1 MKYYAGID
9 LGGTNIVA
17 GIVDENFVIVA
28 SAKRKTALP
37 RPCDAIVEDMATTV
51 KEAVAQ
57 AGISLHDL
65 EYVGLGCPGM
75 IDYQNGVVVYSN
87 NLEFYHEPLGEKLS
101 KHLGL
106 PILMAND
113 ADAAA
118 FGEFKA
124 GAGRG
129 SENMS
134 AITLGTGVGSGIIIR
149 SKLYTGFAY
158 GGAEVGH
165 SLLVKD
171 GELCTCGRH
180 GCLEAYASAT
190 GLIRMT
196 KKHMEEHRES
206 LMWTFVDGDL
216 SRVNGR
222 TAFDAMRQGD
232 AEGTR
237 VVEKYTEYLAEGI
250 VNIVNIFQP
259 EIICIGGG
267 ISKEGETLLKPIN
280 RYIGQYAFSR
290 FADKNTVV
298 RIAELGNDAGVIGAA
313 FLKDAFHCR

>member
-17 GIVDENFVIVA
+17 GIVDENFAIVA

-37 RPCDAIVEDMATTV
+37 RPCDEIVEDMAAALE
-51 KEAVAQ
+51 EA
-57 AGISLHDL
+57 AGLAGVPLQSL
-65 EYVGLGCPGM
+65 EYAGLGCPGM
-75 IDYQNGVVVYSN
+75 IDIRTGTVVYSN
-87 NLEFYHEPLGEKLS
+87 NLEFYHEPVGEKLS
-101 KHLGL
+101 KRLSI
-106 PILMAND
+106 PVLMAND

-129 SENMS
+129 SENMI
-134 AITLGTGVGSGIIIR
+134 AITLGTGVGSGIIIH
-149 SKLYTGFAY
+149 SKLYSGFAY
-158 GGAEVGH
+158 GGAEIGH

-171 GELCTCGRH
+171 GELCTCGRR

-196 KKHMEEHRES
+196 KSRMEGNKS
-206 LMWTFVDGDL
+206 SVMWELADGDIDKV
-216 SRVNGR
+216 SGR
-222 TAFDAMRQGD
+222 TAFDAMRRGD
-232 AEGTR
+232 VEGTS
-237 VVEKYTEYLAEGI
+237 VVKKYTEYLAEGI

-267 ISKEGETLLKPIN
+267 LSKEGDTLLKPIN
-280 RYIGQYAFSR
+280 RYIEQYAFSR
-290 FADKNTVV
+290 FADRNTVV
-298 RIAELGNDAGVIGAA
+298 RIAELGNDAGLIGAA
-313 FLKDAFHCR
+313 FLRDAFHCR